1 MTSQQQFKKSSISMN
16 SSSNAPINNSKNL
29 HLHKCIQQCPKLPS
43 NPKDIFPYPWKIM
56 PKHPNKNFHTHQKL
70 VYSTVSTHQIPIISY
85 PLKKKIKIHLT
96 FPKATYNAK
105 LHKSSTLS
113 KKKNKQKK
121 NNLTKLK
128 QTNNSK
134 IPKKKT
140 CLCTKFFISHIQHS
154 RILTRVNSYKITMP
168 TIYFSTM

>member
-1 MTSQQQFKKSSISMN
+1 MTSQQQFKKSSISMH
-16 SSSNAPINNSKNL
+16 SSSNAPINSSKNL

-43 NPKDIFPYPWKIM
+43 NPKEIFPYPWKIM

-105 LHKSSTLS
+105 LHKSSTSS
-113 KKKNKQKK
+113 KKKTKQKK
-121 NNLTKLK
+121 KQLDKT
-128 QTNNSK
+128 QTNQQFKNTQ
-134 IPKKKT
+134 KKKNMPMHKIFHFT
-140 CLCTKFFISHIQHS
+140 HTTFKNSHKS
-154 RILTRVNSYKITMP
+154 E
-168 TIYFSTM
+168 

>member
-16 SSSNAPINNSKNL
+16 SSSNAPINSSKNL

-105 LHKSSTLS
+105 LHKSSTSS
-113 KKKNKQKK
+113 KKK

-134 IPKKKT
+134 IPKKKNKPMHKIFHFT
-140 CLCTKFFISHIQHS
+140 HTTFKNSHKS
-154 RILTRVNSYKITMP
+154 E
-168 TIYFSTM
+168 

>member
-1 MTSQQQFKKSSISMN
+1 MTSQQEFKKSSISMH
-16 SSSNAPINNSKNL
+16 SSSNAPINSSKNL

-113 KKKNKQKK
+113 KKKTNKKKTTWQNSNKPTIQKY
-121 NNLTKLK
+121 
-128 QTNNSK
+128 
-134 IPKKKT
+134 PKKKHAYAQNFSFHT
-140 CLCTKFFISHIQHS
+140 YNIQEFSQEWIATK
-154 RILTRVNSYKITMP
+154 
-168 TIYFSTM
+168 

>member
-121 NNLTKLK
+121 KKTTW
-128 QTNNSK
+128 QNSNK
-134 IPKKKT
+134 PTIQKYPKKKNMPMHKIFHFT
-140 CLCTKFFISHIQHS
+140 HTTFKNSHKS
-154 RILTRVNSYKITMP
+154 E
-168 TIYFSTM
+168 